1 MANEYLT
8 FKNLAIGNTIIS
20 LLFGIGFVLM
30 PKQSLEMYDVELTSS
45 GNHIAQL
52 FGAALI
58 TIGIIVWFIR
68 DMQPSS
74 TRQGISLGLIVGDS
88 LGTIL
93 SIIDIFDDDT
103 DANALQWL
111 NVLLYALLAVG
122 FGYFFYLNYGETSK
136 EAAE

>member
-30 PKQSLEMYDVELTSS
+30 PKDILDMYDVKLTDS

-52 FGAALI
+52 FGAALV

-74 TRQGISLGLIVGDS
+74 ARQGISLGLIVGDT
-88 LGTIL
+88 LGTLL
-93 SIIDIFDDDT
+93 SLMDIFNDDT

-111 NVLLYALLAVG
+111 NVLIYVLLAVG